1 MIKRVN
7 FTGRRRI
14 ARDRIDIE
22 VFDGIP
28 RRFAA
33 AIDLSEMEL
42 PEDAGVFVEATCAG
56 STVIQRFEFGTVGK
70 LKPESLCLLTDIE
83 GENVFFSIKVV
94 DHSEKFGRLLRVAEN
109 VRPQRAGKQTAA
121 GRRGI
126 LPIEPADL
134 GQKLWQLEFR
144 EHDVFL
150 LVNRQIPGFVD
161 YVRGDPA
168 FHAVVYP
175 EVVRQVLTRAIHEN
189 VDADEDDERWPVMWL
204 RFGRSLHPMREPAP
218 NENEGSEVVEDWVS
232 EVVSTFSETH
242 SLKDRFQSHTLNDR
256 EVSQ

>member
-7 FTGRRRI
+7 FTGRRRLP
-14 ARDRIDIE
+14 RDRIDIE

-56 STVIQRFEFGTVGK
+56 STVIQRFGFGTVGK
-70 LKPESLCLLTDIE
+70 LKPEAPCLLTDIE

-126 LPIEPADL
+126 LPIEPVDL
-134 GQKLWQLEFR
+134 GQELWQLEFR

-150 LVNRQIPGFVD
+150 LVNRQLPDFVD
-161 YVRGDPA
+161 YVRSDPA

-175 EVVRQVLTRAIHEN
+175 EIVRQILTKAIHEN
-189 VDADEDDERWPVMWL
+189 AEADEDDDRWPVMWS

-218 NENEGSEVVEDWVS
+218 DENEGIEVVEDWVS
-232 EVVSTFSETH
+232 GVVRAFCAAH
-242 SLKDRFQSHTLNDR
+242 SLKDRFQSHALNDR